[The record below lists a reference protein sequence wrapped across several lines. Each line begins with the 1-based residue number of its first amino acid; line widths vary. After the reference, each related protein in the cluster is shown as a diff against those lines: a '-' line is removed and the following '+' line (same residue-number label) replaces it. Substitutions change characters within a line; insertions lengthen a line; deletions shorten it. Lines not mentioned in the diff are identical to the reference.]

1 LQKKMLGRV
10 KAMRTVSLFAIW
22 VTMIVA
28 DYPEFCHRSCTV
40 SVGAVGAGETR
51 VYMHI
56 PHSNALMKETL
67 TVSSTGSANVSL
79 RAFMPLPYN
88 ATDFRITS
96 ASLDIDAYVSN
107 TPDLNVYFQTAEYP
121 LLTSGGGR
129 DMGQLGPG
137 TVVVIVE
144 ALSTSTFPNGL
155 NILFKINNPGQV
167 SVLELIGMPIPQW
180 KTHAY
185 WWTQQMYFYIFVAV
199 NAALA
204 VLYGVFTRCRMWQWV
219 LVFSIAAFATVAN
232 ENLYHAILASRRG
245 GSEQDQALMIACVA
259 LLANIIPGVI
269 AMLFMRYGK
278 CRAVAWSVVA
288 ILFGAGFL
296 FLAGSGWFVGC
307 GLLILAGVIRL
318 AQRAYCCNLVLRQ

>member
-1 LQKKMLGRV
+1 
-10 KAMRTVSLFAIW
+10 
-22 VTMIVA
+22 
-28 DYPEFCHRSCTV
+28 
-40 SVGAVGAGETR
+40 
-51 VYMHI
+51 
-56 PHSNALMKETL
+56 
-67 TVSSTGSANVSL
+67 
-79 RAFMPLPYN
+79 MPLPYN
-88 ATDFRITS
+88 ATTDFRITS
-96 ASLDIDAYVSN
+96 SIGGLDIDAVSN
-107 TPDLNVYFQTAEYP
+107 APDLNVYFQTAEYP

-129 DMGQLGPG
+129 DIGQLGPAISEDSNG
-137 TVVVIVE
+137 SSSKIVVTVE

-232 ENLYHAILASRRG
+232 ENFYHAILASRRG
-245 GSEQDQALMIACVA
+245 GSEQDQAFMIACVA

-307 GLLILAGVIRL
+307 GLLIMAGVIRL

>member
-1 LQKKMLGRV
+1 MLGRV
-10 KAMRTVSLFAIW
+10 KAMRTVSFFAVW
-22 VTMIVA
+22 VTTIVA

-40 SVGAVGAGETR
+40 SVGASGAGETR

-56 PHSNALMKETL
+56 PHSSAAMKETL
-67 TVSSTGSANVSL
+67 TVVTASTDISL

-88 ATDFRITS
+88 ATDVHITS
-96 ASLDIDAYVSN
+96 SSSPLDIGEVS
-107 TPDLNVYFQTAEYP
+107 TVPDLNVYFQTAEYP
-121 LLTSGGGR
+121 LLTSGGSR
-129 DMGQLGPG
+129 QIGQLNTG
-137 TVVVIVE
+137 TVVTVE
-144 ALSTSTFPNGL
+144 AVDASVFPTGL
-155 NILFKINNPGQV
+155 NILFKINHPGQV
-167 SVLELIGMPIPQW
+167 SVLELVGMPIPQW

-204 VLYGVFTRCRMWQWV
+204 VLYGVFTRCRIWQWV

-245 GSEQDQALMIACVA
+245 GSAQDQAFMIACVA

-307 GLLILAGVIRL
+307 GLLILAALIRL